1 MELEESRILKYRTM
15 MQLLHGMIGA
25 CITGIPLAVLL
36 LFQIHDC
43 TALRHQIS
51 DYQRCEQNGLY
62 LYVWTLKQ
70 DISAGDKITKTDLEQ
85 KKAWVPQN
93 TSYAKSMDLRQFTGK
108 KAVCNLKKG
117 TVLQTDLLSSG
128 KKKVKAKP

>member
-1 MELEESRILKYRTM
+1 MELEESRILKYRTR

-25 CITGIPLAVLL
+25 CIAGIPLAALL
-36 LFQIHDC
+36 LFQIHHC

-85 KKAWVPQN
+85 KKAWVSQN
-93 TSYAKSMDLRQFTGK
+93 TSYVKLMDLRQFTGK
-108 KAVCNLKKG
+108 IAVCNLKKG

>member
-1 MELEESRILKYRTM
+1 MELEESRILKYRTR

-93 TSYAKSMDLRQFTGK
+93 TSYAKSMDLRNCSANGSVVFGQKESESKTMK
-108 KAVCNLKKG
+108 
-117 TVLQTDLLSSG
+117 LSL
-128 KKKVKAKP
+128 